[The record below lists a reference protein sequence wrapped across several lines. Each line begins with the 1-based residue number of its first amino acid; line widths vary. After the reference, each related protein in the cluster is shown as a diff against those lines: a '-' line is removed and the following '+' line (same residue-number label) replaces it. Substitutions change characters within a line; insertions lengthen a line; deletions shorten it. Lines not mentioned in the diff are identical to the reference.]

1 MNQKYSYF
9 LDQRVE
15 NKNLPFYSFTHFTFT
30 LHFTVSVITESKTL
44 FNTSYYLEKLLFY
57 RKK

>member
-1 MNQKYSYF
+1 MNQKYIFF

-15 NKNLPFYSFTHFTFT
+15 NKDLPFPLLLI
-30 LHFTVSVITESKTL
+30 LHLLFSLQYLVITESKPL
-44 FNTSYYLEKLLFY
+44 FNTRYYLEKLLFY

>member
-1 MNQKYSYF
+1 MNQKYIF
-9 LDQRVE
+9 FFDQRVE
-15 NKNLPFYSFTHFTFT
+15 NKDLPFPLLLI
-30 LHFTVSVITESKTL
+30 LHLLFSLQYLVITESKPL

>member
-1 MNQKYSYF
+1 MNQKYIFF

-15 NKNLPFYSFTHFTFT
+15 NKDLPFT
-30 LHFTVSVITESKTL
+30 LLLILHLLFSLQYLVITESKPL

>member
-1 MNQKYSYF
+1 MNQKYIFF

-15 NKNLPFYSFTHFTFT
+15 NKDLPFPLLLI
-30 LHFTVSVITESKTL
+30 LHLLFSLQYLVITESKML

>member
-1 MNQKYSYF
+1 MNQKYIFF

-15 NKNLPFYSFTHFTFT
+15 NKDLPFPLLLI
-30 LHFTVSVITESKTL
+30 LHLLFSLQYLVITESKTL